1 MSKSNAWET
10 GLLTL
15 VFNNTDF
22 ENLGDAGGLL
32 GSSTAGSLYLSFHT
46 SDPGEGGDQTTNEVA
61 YTGYARAAI
70 ARSAS
75 GFTVSGNAVTL
86 HDDTY
91 TGECSASAG
100 APITHFGLGTA
111 ASGAGILLY
120 SGTVTPNITMAVG
133 VNPGLDTTT
142 SITED

>member
-1 MSKSNAWET
+1 MSKSNTCENS
-10 GLLTL
+10 LLL
-15 VFNNTDF
+15 LFFNNTDF
-22 ENLGDAGGLL
+22 ANVGDAGGIL
-32 GSSTAGSLYLSFHT
+32 GSSTAGNLYLSFHT
-46 SDPGEGGDQTTNEVA
+46 ADPDEAGDQTTNEVA

-70 ARSAS
+70 ARSGA
-75 GFTVSGNAVTL
+75 GFTVTGNAVTL
-86 HDDTY
+86 VADTY

-100 APITHFGLGTA
+100 SPITHFGIGTA